1 MSQLSKKDL
10 AFEKERGK
18 YRKQI
23 RELENLIREKNEQ
36 ISFLEQVSNKKD
48 EQLKIQNEW
57 IDRLLQYTEMSRE
70 DLEKI
75 IKKDKEMA
83 ALTNTFIKAAETFGL
98 FGKFGV

>member
-1 MSQLSKKDL
+1 MSQKSAKDL
-10 AFEKERGK
+10 AFEKERAK

-23 RELENLIREKNEQ
+23 RELEYLVKSKDER
-36 ISFLEQVSNKKD
+36 ISSLEQVSNEKD

-57 IDRLLQYTEMSRE
+57 IERLLKYTELSKE

-83 ALTNTFIKAAETFGL
+83 ALTNTFVKAAETFGL
-98 FGKFGV
+98 FSKFGV